1 MALKEKRAEALILR
15 KQELSYSEIKKR
27 LNVSKSTLSLWL
39 RKYPL
44 SKERI
49 DELRGSNE
57 KRIERYRE
65 TRKKTREDRLQK
77 TYVEQKKKV
86 FPLSKRDIFIAGL
99 FLYWGEGSKARLREV
114 FVSNTNPSI
123 INFFIKWM
131 EIVFEVPKSKL
142 KFRMHFYEDMDIKKE
157 IAFWAKTLNV
167 SESQFTKPYIKKTSS
182 LRINEKGSFGH
193 GTCNAGIYD
202 ARLAEQVMMAIEAI
216 SDKYGT
222 MLP

>member
-1 MALKEKRAEALILR
+1 MALKEKREQALILR
-15 KQELSYSEIKKR
+15 KQELSYSEIKR
-27 LNVSKSTLSLWL
+27 QLQVSKSTLSLWL
-39 RKYPL
+39 RDYPL
-44 SKERI
+44 SLERI
-49 DELRGSNE
+49 SALGANNE

-65 TRKKTREDRLQK
+65 TRRKTKEMRLEK
-77 TYVEQKKKV
+77 YYIEQKKNV

-99 FLYWGEGSKARLREV
+99 FLYWGEGSKARFREV

-131 EIVFEVPKSKL
+131 ETVFKVPKSKL

-157 IAFWAKTLNV
+157 IAFWSKILNV
-167 SESQFTKPYIKKTSS
+167 SETQFTKPYIKKTSS

-202 ARLAEQVMMAIEAI
+202 ARLSEQVLMALKTIADI
-216 SDKYGT
+216 YSN
-222 MLP
+222 MVP